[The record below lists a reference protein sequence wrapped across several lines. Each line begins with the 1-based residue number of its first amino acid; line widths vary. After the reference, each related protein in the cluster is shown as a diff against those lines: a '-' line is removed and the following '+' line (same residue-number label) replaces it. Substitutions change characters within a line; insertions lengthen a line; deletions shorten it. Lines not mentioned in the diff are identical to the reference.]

1 MHFEKVSFAEY
12 KNSRLKTNKLLSI
25 QVIEEE
31 YENIELPKRGT
42 SESAGYDF
50 HIPYHLDMK
59 YNMNQLLPT
68 GIRLVADKL
77 DMNYVMLLFP
87 RSSVGFKKGLM
98 LTNTCGVIDKDYYKA
113 DNEGHILISF
123 SEVVR
128 KDVVFEQGDR
138 VVQGLIVPNLI
149 VSNDSAEEERTGGL
163 GSTGK

>member
-12 KNSRLKTNKLLSI
+12 KNTRLKMNKLLSI
-25 QVIEEE
+25 HDIEEE

-50 HIPYHLDMK
+50 YIPYPLVMK
-59 YNMNQLLPT
+59 YRMNQLLPT

-87 RSSVGFKKGLM
+87 RSSVGIKKGLM
-98 LTNTCGVIDKDYYKA
+98 LSNTCGVIDKDYYKA
-113 DNEGHILISF
+113 DNEGHILLSF
-123 SEVVR
+123 SEVFNR
-128 KDVVFEQGDR
+128 EAIFEAGDR
-138 VVQGLIVPNLI
+138 IVQGLIVPNLI
-149 VSNDSAEEERTGGL
+149 VSNDNAKEERKGGL

>member
-12 KNSRLKTNKLLSI
+12 KNSRLKMNKLLSMHD
-25 QVIEEE
+25 IEEE
-31 YENIELPKRGT
+31 YENIKLPKRST

-50 HIPYHLDMK
+50 HIPYSVDLK
-59 YNMNQLLPT
+59 YRMNKLLPT
-68 GIRLVADKL
+68 GIRLVADRS
-77 DMNYVMLLFP
+77 DINYVMLLFP

-113 DNEGHILISF
+113 ENEGHILISF

-128 KDVVFEQGDR
+128 EEAIFESGDR

-149 VSNDSAEEERTGGL
+149 VSNDNVKEERTGGL